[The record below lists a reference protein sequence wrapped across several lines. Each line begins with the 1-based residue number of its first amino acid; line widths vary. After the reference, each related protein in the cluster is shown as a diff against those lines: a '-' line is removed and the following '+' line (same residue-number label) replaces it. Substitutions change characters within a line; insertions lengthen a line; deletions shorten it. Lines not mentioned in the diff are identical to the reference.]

1 MKANNGNGNNEL
13 RDLWETPKSFFDK
26 LNSIYKFEFDCCA
39 NETNR
44 KTKKYSN
51 DFQSINSLDEICW
64 MNPAFSKA
72 KEMFIHFFKV
82 VKSGVAIYRCDN
94 LETKLW
100 QEIIFKNAD
109 WIFIPKGRINYEG
122 FNGKSARFPSALI
135 GVNIKIPTNIEGIPL
150 FIK

>member
-13 RDLWETPKSFFDK
+13 RDSWETPKSFFDK

-44 KTKKYSN
+44 KAKKYNN

-64 MNPAFSKA
+64 MNPPFSKA